1 MKCLSIA
8 NWSLFHLE
16 KFEIAKNKCYCNNR
30 HSWSLLESDNI
41 NLRLKLCVGQ
51 GHTYGKLNLSLRRSW
66 PELCVSAFESIVEE
80 LPYEYFVGL
89 LYELSRFV
97 PRSAFTCVCI
107 FFSFSWKTWC
117 ITLRSIH
124 FSYVNVDL
132 FWYLAYLF
140 KVLDDIYIFFQV
152 FLTIAFSIHTILDH
166 TPNSFS
172 LCFKIF
178 LSLHAYLSLCK
189 SYWKS
194 FGCVTMQHETLL
206 NFSSLFSI
214 FIWRFVDF

>member
-8 NWSLFHLE
+8 NWRLFHLE
-16 KFEIAKNKCYCNNR
+16 NFEIAKNKCYCNNR

-80 LPYEYFVGL
+80 LPYEYFIGL

-132 FWYLAYLF
+132 FWYL
-140 KVLDDIYIFFQV
+140 
-152 FLTIAFSIHTILDH
+152 
-166 TPNSFS
+166 
-172 LCFKIF
+172 
-178 LSLHAYLSLCK
+178 SLHAYLSLCK
-189 SYWKS
+189 SYWIS